1 MKEDF
6 GLKPYVM
13 RGATYQEPH
22 DLCRMC
28 RSVGNP
34 DAKEEDMVEGIYL
47 NNYVTRK
54 GMTPRSFVIVG
65 PTAPYLE
72 LLKDIGG
79 RWIKNLKDRKGS
91 GWVFPMK
98 KKRMVIS
105 ILQRRRDVFEEER
118 EQNKDEEE
126 ETEIPEGDCPK
137 CGGETVEH
145 EEYMVCKK
153 CHKLTMK

>member
-1 MKEDF
+1 MAYYVEIKCPTCDVVAYSFEFMMSHFGINQWKMKPYSQCKKCHEKGLKYDKKKKYKRIEIACDSSTCDTRVQGLRRMKEDF

-54 GMTPRSFVIVG
+54 GMTPR
-65 PTAPYLE
+65 
-72 LLKDIGG
+72 LL
-79 RWIKNLKDRKGS
+79 
-91 GWVFPMK
+91 
-98 KKRMVIS
+98 
-105 ILQRRRDVFEEER
+105 
-118 EQNKDEEE
+118 
-126 ETEIPEGDCPK
+126 
-137 CGGETVEH
+137 
-145 EEYMVCKK
+145 
-153 CHKLTMK
+153 

>member
-1 MKEDF
+1 MKPYSQCKKCHEKGLKYDKKKKYKRIEIACDSSTCDTRVQGLRRMKEDF

-54 GMTPRSFVIVG
+54 GMTPR
-65 PTAPYLE
+65 
-72 LLKDIGG
+72 LLQFLS
-79 RWIKNLKDRKGS
+79 NLTGFTK
-91 GWVFPMK
+91 
-98 KKRMVIS
+98 I
-105 ILQRRRDVFEEER
+105 
-118 EQNKDEEE
+118 
-126 ETEIPEGDCPK
+126 
-137 CGGETVEH
+137 
-145 EEYMVCKK
+145 
-153 CHKLTMK
+153 